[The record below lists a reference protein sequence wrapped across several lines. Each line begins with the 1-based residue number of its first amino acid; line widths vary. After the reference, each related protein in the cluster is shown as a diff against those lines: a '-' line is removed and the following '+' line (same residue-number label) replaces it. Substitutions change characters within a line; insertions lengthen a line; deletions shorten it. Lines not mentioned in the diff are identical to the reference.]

1 MPYPSCPDDGVGVMV
16 GDDGDVLVALAVTGL
31 IDADADEP
39 VEAPRRIRLQIPK
52 GSGDAAA
59 DGLPVDQEEIG
70 DGGARKMRGEPSRGA
85 VEGGSEAGIVIGPGN
100 RGDDYAVLR
109 V

>member
-1 MPYPSCPDDGVGVMV
+1 MV

-59 DGLPVDQEEIG
+59 DGLPVDQEE
-70 DGGARKMRGEPSRGA
+70 MVERGRCVASQVA
-85 VEGGSEAGIVIGPGN
+85 VRSKA
-100 RGDDYAVLR
+100 AVQLES
-109 V
+109 

>member
-1 MPYPSCPDDGVGVMV
+1 MV

-70 DGGARKMRGEPSRGA
+70 DGGEPSRGA
-85 VEGGSEAGIVIGPGN
+85 VEGGSAAGIVIGPGN

-109 V
+109 A

>member
-1 MPYPSCPDDGVGVMV
+1 MV
-16 GDDGDVLVALAVTGL
+16 DDDGDVLVALAVAGF

-39 VEAPRRIRLQIPK
+39 VEALRRIRLQMLT
-52 GSGDAAA
+52 GSRDAAA
-59 DGLPVDQEEIG
+59 HGLPVDLEEIG

-85 VEGGSEAGIVIGPGN
+85 VEGGGEAGTVIGPGN

-109 V
+109 A

>member
-16 GDDGDVLVALAVTGL
+16 GDDGDVLVALAVTGF

-39 VEAPRRIRLQIPK
+39 VEAPRRIRLQILK

-59 DGLPVDQEEIG
+59 DGLPVDQKKLR
-70 DGGARKMRGEPSRGA
+70 DGGAQA
-85 VEGGSEAGIVIGPGN
+85 T
-100 RGDDYAVLR
+100 LR
-109 V
+109 CGRRRR